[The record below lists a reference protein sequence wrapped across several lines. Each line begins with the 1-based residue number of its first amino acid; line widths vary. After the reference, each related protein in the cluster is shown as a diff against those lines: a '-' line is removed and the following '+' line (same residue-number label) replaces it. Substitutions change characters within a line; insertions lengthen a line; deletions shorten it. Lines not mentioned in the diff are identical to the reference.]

1 MITEPPRI
9 PESMCKQA
17 LLKPG
22 RACVHWDSHMVEV
35 VRQTQEE
42 VPTFYLNLSF
52 STSSKKTPLK
62 KESDTI
68 ESQPW
73 LQRDEQDRAC

>member
-9 PESMCKQA
+9 PESICKQA

-22 RACVHWDSHMVEV
+22 HAFVHWDSHMVEV
-35 VRQTQEE
+35 VRETQEE
-42 VPTFYLNLSF
+42 VPTFSL
-52 STSSKKTPLK
+52 KTPLK

-68 ESQPW
+68 N
-73 LQRDEQDRAC
+73 